1 MIILRKGM
9 SNPASSSSHC
19 ICTCCLAEFAV
30 LVNVLMNLRQETWNE
45 EPLQLFS
52 IPAMT
57 VRPSRSIRLISHYL
71 TYQKL
76 EPHGLTKFEP

>member
-1 MIILRKGM
+1 M

-45 EPLQLFS
+45 EPLQLKRLLLWR
-52 IPAMT
+52 
-57 VRPSRSIRLISHYL
+57 RPRML
-71 TYQKL
+71 TDFTF
-76 EPHGLTKFEP
+76 PLTAAVT

>member
-1 MIILRKGM
+1 M

-52 IPAMT
+52 IPIRNLNLT
-57 VRPSRSIRLISHYL
+57 GSPNLSLSIERLSATL
-71 TYQKL
+71 
-76 EPHGLTKFEP
+76 